1 VSLSP
6 LRIWAQLF
14 WANPY
19 FVYRFCRLRRARARA
34 LKASK
39 RIHSNTDWVD
49 TALHVAGIFGA
60 IGLALCCIACPPV
73 IIPVSAIC
81 MARAILES

>member
-1 VSLSP
+1 MSLSP

-39 RIHSNTDWVD
+39 RIHSNTDWVE
-49 TALHVAGIFGA
+49 TALRIASIVGTV
-60 IGLALCCIACPPV
+60 GLLLGCIACPLV
-73 IIPVSAIC
+73 IIPASMIW
-81 MARAILES
+81 MARVVMNT